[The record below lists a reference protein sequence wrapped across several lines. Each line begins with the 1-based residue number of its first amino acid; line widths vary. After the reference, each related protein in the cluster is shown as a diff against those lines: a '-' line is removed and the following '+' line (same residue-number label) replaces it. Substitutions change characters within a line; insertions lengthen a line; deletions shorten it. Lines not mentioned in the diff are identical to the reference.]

1 MTRRGQVLPEGRPA
15 SPSGTSLGPR
25 SAADP
30 EQPRPSLAGRGIAFV
45 RLYPLVAVTCLM
57 LVVTGLLLQSGLGQ
71 PARLGASAY
80 AAVVAAFRAVSMFRS
95 LREGRWGIDVLAL
108 MAIGST
114 VWVGEYLAALVVILM
129 LSGGEAL
136 ESFAQ
141 GRAAR
146 ELRSLLDR
154 APRFAHREAAGSAL
168 EDTPVGE
175 VMPGDVL
182 VVRPS
187 ELVPVDGELLSDA
200 ASMDESSLTGES
212 LPVER
217 LRGDLLLS
225 GSVNGETAIR
235 MRAAAT
241 ADDSQYSRIIA
252 LVEEA
257 ASSRAPVVRLADRYA
272 VPFTALAV
280 LMAATAWLLSG
291 DPVRIAQ
298 VLVVATPCPL
308 LIAAPVA
315 FLAGTSQAAHRGII
329 IKNSGTLEQLA
340 KARTAVFDKTGTLTS
355 GRPVLDTVQAATGGE
370 GSGAMNPARIL
381 QLAASAEQYSS
392 HVLAASVIEAAAL
405 RNLELLP
412 VTRATE
418 HATQGVEASCGGD
431 TVVVGKAGLVR
442 NSSAGFR
449 EATLRSGQLAVYVAV
464 NGIYA
469 GALIMKD
476 PLRADAKE
484 TLASLHRL
492 GIRHTMLLTGDARGT
507 AAHIAEEAGILH
519 VQADCLPEDKV
530 NAVAGVRERP
540 VVMVGDGVNDAPVL
554 AAADVGIAM
563 GAKGATAASESAD
576 VVIMLDDLSKV
587 AVAVE
592 IGKRTVAVA
601 LVSIW
606 TGIGLSI
613 GLMAVAMTGYIP
625 AVTGALLQELVDL
638 ATILNGLRALHGAKP
653 KTLERG

>member
-1 MTRRGQVLPEGRPA
+1 ML
-15 SPSGTSLGPR
+15 
-25 SAADP
+25 AAT
-30 EQPRPSLAGRGIAFV
+30 GI
-45 RLYPLVAVTCLM
+45 
-57 LVVTGLLLQSGLGQ
+57 LLQSGLEE

-80 AAVVAAFRAVSMFRS
+80 AAVVAVIRAVAMFRS

-108 MAIGST
+108 MAIAST

-154 APRFAHREAAGSAL
+154 APRFAHREAAGSVL
-168 EDTPVGE
+168 EETPVGE
-175 VMPGDVL
+175 VVPGDVL

-187 ELVPVDGELLSDA
+187 ELVPVDGELLSQA
-200 ASMDESSLTGES
+200 ASLDESSLTGES

-217 LRGDLLLS
+217 VRGNLLLS

-241 ADDSQYSRIIA
+241 AKDSQYSRIIA

-272 VPFTALAV
+272 VPFTALAI
-280 LMAATAWLLSG
+280 LMAGTAWALSG

-329 IKNSGTLEQLA
+329 IKNTGTLEQLA

-355 GRPVLDTVQAATGGE
+355 GRPVLDTVQVAQDQGTGAGAAVDAG
-370 GSGAMNPARIL
+370 RIL

-392 HVLAASVIEAAAL
+392 HVLAASVIEAAAR

-418 HATQGVEASCGGD
+418 HATQGVEAVCGGD

-449 EATLRSGQLAVYVAV
+449 EAALQSGQLAIYVAV
-464 NGIYA
+464 NGNYA

-476 PLRADAKE
+476 PLRTDAGE
-484 TLASLHRL
+484 TLARLHRL
-492 GIRHTMLLTGDARGT
+492 GVRHTMLLTGDAHGT
-507 AAHIAEEAGILH
+507 AAHIAEEAGIRH

-530 NAVAGVRERP
+530 NAVAAVRERP
-540 VVMVGDGVNDAPVL
+540 VIMVGDGVNDAPVL

-638 ATILNGLRALHGAKP
+638 ATILNGLRALHGARPPKP
-653 KTLERG
+653 SGRA

>member
-1 MTRRGQVLPEGRPA
+1 MPRHGRVSPEGRPA
-15 SPSGTSLGPR
+15 APPGTSVGPR
-25 SAADP
+25 QAANP
-30 EQPRPSLAGRGIAFV
+30 EEPRTSLSGSGIAFV
-45 RLYPLVAVTCLM
+45 RLYPLVALTCLM
-57 LVVTGLLLQSGLGQ
+57 LVVTGLLLQAGLGQ
-71 PARLGASAY
+71 PARLGASGY
-80 AAVVAAFRAVSMFRS
+80 AAAVAAVRAVSMFRS

-108 MAIGST
+108 MAVAST

-141 GRAAR
+141 GRATR

-154 APRFAHREAAGSAL
+154 APRFAHREAAGSVL
-168 EDTPVGE
+168 EDTPIGE
-175 VMPGDVL
+175 VVPGDVL

-217 LRGDLLLS
+217 VRGDVLLS

-257 ASSRAPVVRLADRYA
+257 ASSRAPVVRLADRFA
-272 VPFTALAV
+272 VPFTALAA
-280 LMAATAWLLSG
+280 LMAGTAWLLSG
-291 DPVRIAQ
+291 DPVRTAQ

-315 FLAGTSQAAHRGII
+315 FLAGTSQAARKGII
-329 IKNSGTLEQLA
+329 IKNTGILEQLA

-355 GRPVLDTVQAATGGE
+355 GRPVLDTVQAAPGGE
-370 GSGAMNPARIL
+370 GNGSINPARIL

-405 RNLELLP
+405 RDLDLLP
-412 VTRATE
+412 VARATE
-418 HATQGVEASCGGD
+418 HATQGVEAVCGGD

-442 NSSAGFR
+442 SSSGGFR
-449 EATLRSGQLAVYVAV
+449 EAMLRSGQLAVYVAV
-464 NGIYA
+464 NGEYA

-476 PLRADAKE
+476 PLRADAGE
-484 TLASLHRL
+484 TLSRLHRL
-492 GIRHTMLLTGDARGT
+492 GIRHTMLLTGDAQGT
-507 AAHIAEEAGILH
+507 AEHIAEEAGIRR

-530 NAVAGVRERP
+530 NAVAGIRERP
-540 VVMVGDGVNDAPVL
+540 VLMVGDGVNDAPVL

-601 LVSIW
+601 LMSIW

-625 AVTGALLQELVDL
+625 AVTGALLQELLDL
-638 ATILNGLRALHGAKP
+638 ATILNGLRALHGTEPKKP
-653 KTLERG
+653 